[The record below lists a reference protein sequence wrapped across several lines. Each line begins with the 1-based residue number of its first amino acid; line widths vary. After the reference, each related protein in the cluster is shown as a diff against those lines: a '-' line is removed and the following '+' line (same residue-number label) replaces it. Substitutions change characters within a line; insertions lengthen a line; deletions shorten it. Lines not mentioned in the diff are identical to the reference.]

1 MHCLRPQQVAQCALP
16 LAVMSDDDPDYD
28 TTEQVEETATSWQ
41 TSIEVPDELVDWI
54 AEQAHAIEQLTN
66 TCLDLYDSDIG
77 NTRQRL
83 RIAGTNLS
91 TVELDRV
98 GGGLHPRMQTASSS
112 SSSQTLAHTAAIPD
126 VPMLFTPRPPRGQR
140 LRRGALCSCSCVNI
154 HTDLGRHRKALEL
167 PDSWWSKELNVWY
180 KRCTCLCGAFDF
192 TTNQTK
198 ETRQVAYYELA
209 EGSPLMCRNFLTLQQ
224 FEAGNGYCFACHQGL
239 ASSKGKILLVAQA
252 KSHFKQQPSSPPPP
266 APIGDSGR

>member
-1 MHCLRPQQVAQCALP
+1 M
-16 LAVMSDDDPDYD
+16 
-28 TTEQVEETATSWQ
+28 
-41 TSIEVPDELVDWI
+41 DWI

-66 TCLDLYDSDIG
+66 KRLYLYDSEVG

-91 TVELDRV
+91 TVEVDRE

-112 SSSQTLAHTAAIPD
+112 SSSQTLPHVAAIPD
-126 VPMLFTPRPPRGQR
+126 VPMMFTPRPPRGSR
-140 LRRGALCSCSCVNI
+140 LRRGPLCSCRCVNI
-154 HTDLGRHRKALEL
+154 HTDLGRHRQALEL

-198 ETRQVAYYELA
+198 GTRRVAYYGLA
-209 EGSPLMCRNFLTLQQ
+209 EGSPHVQKLSD
-224 FEAGNGYCFACHQGL
+224 
-239 ASSKGKILLVAQA
+239 SSTVRGRQRLLLCM
-252 KSHFKQQPSSPPPP
+252 PSETCL
-266 APIGDSGR
+266 